1 MKSDPTSPTNAI
13 SVLIADDHPVIREGL
28 MRIFK
33 SQKDIEVVAEAT
45 NGEEAL
51 ELSNPHSPDVLLL
64 DSADAKEGWASS
76 HH

>member
-1 MKSDPTSPTNAI
+1 LQTITRSFEKGWRRFLKT
-13 SVLIADDHPVIREGL
+13 
-28 MRIFK
+28 
-33 SQKDIEVVAEAT
+33 QKDIKVVAEAT